1 MGPTVGADSAPVW
14 LLQQQS
20 LNISSSSASSANY
33 SMADNNTDLVRQ
45 LQEELCV
52 TKEHLLD
59 QQTKYLQ
66 MQTKHRHEIDETT
79 NAFNNLVKESQ
90 SILKQS
96 LAQQRESYMRE
107 LRLLLE
113 QQAAE
118 YDHRLKQALKDLQ
131 LKQET
136 ELHAKLEVK
145 FVELQESLENKLI
158 KLVRDEQQNEK
169 AKQKHT
175 HELSEKNLKLDMEKH
190 VQSLFKHQG
199 EIFKEQIKSGIHQEH
214 LIHKDLI
221 NSKLEK
227 LFRASEE
234 KRRETNLLFNRHLG
248 GLNFFI
254 ENAHK
259 QMNILNQ
266 AQADLLKNKEI
277 IDYYGDK
284 HVKADESP
292 VDTMAKITQ
301 KTETPDECL
310 LQDLA

>member
-1 MGPTVGADSAPVW
+1 MSPKVGLDSAPVW

-20 LNISSSSASSANY
+20 LNISASSASSGNY
-33 SMADNNTDLVRQ
+33 SIADSDLVRQ

-90 SILKQS
+90 SILRQS
-96 LAQQRESYMRE
+96 LAQQRESSMRE
-107 LRLLLE
+107 FKLLLE
-113 QQAAE
+113 QQAVE
-118 YDHRLKQALKDLQ
+118 YDHRLKQALKDFQ

-136 ELHAKLEVK
+136 ELQAKLELK

-158 KLVRDEQQNEK
+158 KLIKDEQQNEK
-169 AKQKHT
+169 AKQKHA
-175 HELSEKNLKLDMEKH
+175 HDLNEKNIKIEIEKH
-190 VQSLFKHQG
+190 VQNLFKNQG
-199 EIFKEQIKSGIHQEH
+199 ESFKEQIKSGIHQEH

-227 LFRASEE
+227 LFKASEE
-234 KRRETNLLFNRHLG
+234 KRRETNMLFNRHLG

-266 AQADLLKNKEI
+266 AQAELLKNKEI
-277 IDYYGDK
+277 IDYYGNR
-284 HVKADESP
+284 HVKADESH
-292 VDTMAKITQ
+292 VDTSKSTQ
-301 KTETPDECL
+301 IAEVADECL
-310 LQDLA
+310 LHDLA